1 MTSGARGLGGIGRKR
16 ACASTL
22 LGLAA
27 IAMAVGLSGTALAQS
42 SGATASTMQLKEEGF
57 VQIGGMSQWITIKG
71 DDKRNPVILFL
82 HGGPGD
88 AWSPYAESLFGTW
101 EKDFTV
107 VQWDQRG
114 AGRTYGKTG
123 PSIEATMTIERM
135 VQDGI
140 EVSEYLTKHLGKK
153 KIILVGGSWG
163 SILGIYM
170 AKQRPDLFYAYIGM
184 AQLVNERANQ
194 AASYARV
201 LQLARADNDEKTVKA
216 LEALGPPPWDSL
228 RKWPVFHKAL
238 LAYQAK
244 RVTAVSPPITMD
256 PAYASAA
263 ERAQYDEADDFS
275 WVHFF
280 GMTMSGPMETVDL
293 PALGTDFAIPIFFV
307 QGEED
312 INALPEL
319 AKAYLDTIKAP
330 QKQFISVP
338 GTGHEDSVES
348 LKVTLELLTKQ
359 VRPNAMKQ

>member
-1 MTSGARGLGGIGRKR
+1 MPTRSNR
-16 ACASTL
+16 ACATTL
-22 LGLAA
+22 LGLAV
-27 IAMAVGLSGTALAQS
+27 IGMAVGFPGTAPAKGS
-42 SGATASTMQLKEEGF
+42 DATPTQLKEEGF
-57 VQIGGMSQWITIKG
+57 VQIGGISQWITIKG

-88 AWSPYAESLFGTW
+88 AGSPFAESVFGAW
-101 EKDFTV
+101 EKDFTL

-123 PSIEATMTIERM
+123 PSIEATMTIDRM

-184 AQLVNERANQ
+184 AQLVNERAGQ

-201 LQLARADNDEKTVKA
+201 LQLARAADDQKTVAA

-244 RVTAVSPPITMD
+244 LVTAAPPPIAID
-256 PAYASAA
+256 SAYASPA

-275 WVHFF
+275 WEHFF

-307 QGEED
+307 QGQED

-348 LKVTLELLTKQ
+348 LKVTLELLRKQ
-359 VRPNAMKQ
+359 VRPNAIKQ

>member
-1 MTSGARGLGGIGRKR
+1 MLTKSKS
-16 ACASTL
+16 ACASAL

-27 IAMAVGLSGTALAQS
+27 IVMVLGLPATALARS
-42 SGATASTMQLKEEGF
+42 SDATVQTAQLKEEGF
-57 VQIGGMSQWITIKG
+57 VRIGGIDQWITIKG
-71 DDKRNPVILFL
+71 ENKRNPVILFL

-88 AWSPYAESLFGTW
+88 AWSPFADSWFSTW
-101 EKDFTV
+101 EKDFTL

-123 PSIEATMTIERM
+123 PSIEATMTIDRM
-135 VQDGI
+135 VRDGI
-140 EVSEYLTKHLGKK
+140 EVSEYVTKHLGKK

-184 AQLVNERANQ
+184 AQLVNERAGQ

-201 LQLARADNDEKTVKA
+201 LQLARAADDQKTVKA

-244 RVTAVSPPITMD
+244 RVTAASPPISID

-293 PALGTDFAIPIFFV
+293 PALGTDFAIPIFLV
-307 QGEED
+307 QGQED

-330 QKQFISVP
+330 RKQFISVP

-348 LKVTLELLTKQ
+348 LKVTLEQLRTQ
-359 VRPNAMKQ
+359 VRPNAIEQ

>member
-1 MTSGARGLGGIGRKR
+1 MPIESKR
-16 ACASTL
+16 TFLSTL

-27 IAMAVGLSGTALAQS
+27 IGMAVGLCGTALAQS
-42 SGATASTMQLKEEGF
+42 SGATAATVQLKEGGF
-57 VQIGGMSQWITIKG
+57 IQIGGIGQWITIKG
-71 DDKRNPVILFL
+71 ENRRNPAILFL

-88 AWSPYAESLFGTW
+88 AWSPFAESLFGNW
-101 EKDFTV
+101 EKDFTL

-123 PSIEATMTIERM
+123 PSIEATMTLDRM

-201 LQLARADNDEKTVKA
+201 LQLARAGDDQKTVKA
-216 LEALGPPPWDSL
+216 LEAIGPPPWDSL

-244 RVTAVSPPITMD
+244 RVTAVSPPMTID

-263 ERAQYDEADDFS
+263 ERAQYEEADDFS
-275 WVHFF
+275 FVHFF

-307 QGEED
+307 QGQED
-312 INALPEL
+312 FNALPEL
-319 AKAYLDTIKAP
+319 ARAYFDTIKAP
-330 QKQFISVP
+330 HKQFISVP
-338 GTGHEDSVES
+338 GTGHEPSAES
-348 LKVTLELLTKQ
+348 LRVTLELLRTQ
-359 VRPNAMKQ
+359 VRPNAIEQ